1 MTADPQGQAW
11 VDKGALTEAVAKLSA
26 AVDRA
31 DRDAII
37 DCDTADSYDD
47 HGVFKGSGA
56 EWMTIKAFYR
66 GLMARIAF
74 RADQFDCQPVQQS
87 ASRQLYP

>member
-31 DRDAII
+31 DKDAII
-37 DCDTADSYDD
+37 DCYTATPMTTTASSRDLAR
-47 HGVFKGSGA
+47 SG
-56 EWMTIKAFYR
+56 
-66 GLMARIAF
+66 
-74 RADQFDCQPVQQS
+74 
-87 ASRQLYP
+87 